1 MWEQSQSRCGKSGL
15 CKKVSRRNSKWRI
28 STGIHEEKKRGVWVS
43 GEKVEELLMGRGCL
57 GGIMGV
63 F

>member
-43 GEKVEELLMGRGCL
+43 GEKVEAR
-57 GGIMGV
+57 IIDV
-63 F
+63 